1 MSNAPSRRRS
11 ASTEAV
17 RSGEVDDRF
26 RPMRTASG
34 LRLIAAIVLGPF
46 LWVVGL
52 VIVAVLVRRSD
63 AIELGVLIAVV
74 SMLVAVPILIVL
86 RLGRRREERRYA
98 ARG

>member
-1 MSNAPSRRRS
+1 MGQDA
-11 ASTEAV
+11 TQ
-17 RSGEVDDRF
+17 VDDRF
-26 RPMRTASG
+26 RPMRPASG
-34 LRLIAAIVLGPF
+34 PRLAAAIVIGLF

-63 AIELGVLIAVV
+63 AIELGILIAVG
-74 SMLVAVPILIVL
+74 SILVAVPILIVL